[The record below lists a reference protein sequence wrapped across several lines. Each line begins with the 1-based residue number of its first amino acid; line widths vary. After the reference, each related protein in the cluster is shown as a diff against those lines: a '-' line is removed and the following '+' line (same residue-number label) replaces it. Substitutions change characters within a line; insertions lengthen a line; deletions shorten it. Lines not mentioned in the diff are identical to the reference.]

1 MSSAACMDASYKE
14 IFIYVNAS
22 EFSVHFSSMIQQ
34 NGGGAALQLYEWDCL
49 ALSKAL
55 GINGQAQW
63 GVSFSPRVVCI
74 LFFSERGFN
83 P

>member
-1 MSSAACMDASYKE
+1 MSMPYKE
-14 IFIYVNAS
+14 FFIYVNAS
-22 EFSVHFSSMIQQ
+22 EFSVHFSSMIRQ
-34 NGGGAALQLYEWDCL
+34 NDGNSTFQLYEWDCL

-55 GINGQAQW
+55 GIKGQAQW